1 MCGIVGILSANDRVS
16 ATEADLRRMLGAVRH
31 RGPDEF
37 GIYVD
42 ARADRRVGLG
52 SARLSII
59 DLAGGQQPISNE
71 DGTLW
76 IIYNGEVFNYVEL
89 RNELKLQGHRFRTES
104 DTEVIVHLYEQ
115 HGPECLGRLNGQF
128 ALAIWD
134 ERRGELFLA
143 RDRVGIC
150 PLYYARRGGG
160 LVFAS
165 EIKALLAHGA
175 VSPALDPVGIDQVFT
190 YWSPLSPRTAFR
202 DVCTLPPGHWL
213 LATAGGRF
221 EIRPYWQMAFPPAGD
236 EIDDLDQAV
245 DELRER
251 LIDAVRL
258 RLRSD
263 VPVAAYLSGGLDSS
277 TVTALVR
284 HCTDTPL
291 ETFSVAFTDEAF
303 DESVYQQR
311 MADHLGTEHH
321 LITCSHE
328 DIGRAYPDVIWHAET
343 PMLRTAPAP
352 LYLLSGLVRR
362 NDLKVVLTGEG
373 ADEFLAG
380 YEIFKEAKV
389 RRFIARGPGSSW
401 RGALLK
407 RLYPYVGDLARGRQG
422 FLERF
427 FRDGADGHPATQSH
441 DVRWRNTART
451 KRLFSA
457 AMRSAIAELA
467 GQVGEAGGSGGLQDA
482 PPGPLDGLSLPE
494 DFAQWSPL
502 ARAQY
507 LEATIFLPGYL
518 MSSQGDRMVMSHSV
532 EGRYPFLDPE
542 LIEFCNRLSPRLKL
556 CGLGEKHVLK
566 RLARGF
572 LPESIHTRRKR
583 PYRAPIHASFFPG
596 GKPLGWVAEALSPR
610 ALAEAGCFDPAAVA
624 MLTKKIERFGT
635 LGETDNMALAGVLS
649 TQLVYRQF
657 VADYRPPD
665 PLDHRDNVKTVV
677 RPLECGDSSPLS
689 DGTATSQLLS
699 PVP

>member
-1 MCGIVGILSANDRVS
+1 MCGIVGVLSSSDRVS
-16 ATEADLRRMLGAVRH
+16 VRETDLRRMVGAIRH

-37 GIYVD
+37 GVYLD
-42 ARADRRVGLG
+42 TQDGCRVGLG
-52 SARLSII
+52 NARLRII
-59 DLAGGQQPISNE
+59 DLSGGQQPISNE

-76 IIYNGEVFNYVEL
+76 IVYNGEVFNYLEL
-89 RNELKLQGHRFRTES
+89 RNELELQGHRFRTDS

-115 HGPECLGRLNGQF
+115 YGPECASRLNGQF

-160 LVFAS
+160 LLFAS

-175 VSPALDPVGIDQVFT
+175 VSAELDPVAIDQVFT

-213 LATAGGRF
+213 RASADGRF
-221 EIRPYWQMAFPPAGD
+221 DIRPYWQMAFPPAGD

-263 VPVAAYLSGGLDSS
+263 VPVGAYLSGGLDSS

-284 HCTDTPL
+284 NCTDTPL

-303 DESVYQQR
+303 DESEHQRR

-362 NDLKVVLTGEG
+362 NELKVVLTGEG

-389 RRFIARGPGSSW
+389 RRFVARGPGSSW
-401 RGALLK
+401 RGALLE
-407 RLYPYVGDLARGRQG
+407 RLYPYVGDLARSRQG
-422 FLERF
+422 YLERF
-427 FRDGADGHPATQSH
+427 FRDGADGNPATQSH
-441 DVRWRNTART
+441 NVRWRNTART

-457 AMRSAIAELA
+457 AMRSAVAEA
-467 GQVGEAGGSGGLQDA
+467 AGGSGGLPDA
-482 PPGPLDGLSLPE
+482 PPGALDGLPLPG

-556 CGLGEKHVLK
+556 CGLDEKHVLK
-566 RLARGF
+566 RLAREF
-572 LPESIHTRRKR
+572 LPESIHTRHKR

-596 GKPLGWVAEALSPR
+596 RKPLDWVSEALSPG
-610 ALAEAGCFDPAAVA
+610 ALAEAGCFEPGAVA
-624 MLTKKIERFGT
+624 MLAKKIERLGS
-635 LGETDNMALAGVLS
+635 LGETDSMALAGVLS
-649 TQLVYRQF
+649 TQLVHRRF
-657 VADYRPPD
+657 VADYRAPA
-665 PLDHRDNVKTVV
+665 PLDERDNVKTVV
-677 RPLECGDSSPLS
+677 REKGSELFFAPE
-689 DGTATSQLLS
+689 TADERGKTVLT
-699 PVP
+699 PFVGEKR